1 MHIISYALNIPCIFN
16 FLKLVMNKPI
26 LSEKGAFLI
35 RNILKGF
42 LYLAILVLVFFL
54 IQKSFTEQERLEW
67 FGEIYNNPVLVLS
80 VYVGSEVLFG
90 IIPPEVFMLWSLKT
104 GYLGAYFFSIG
115 ILSVISYAAG
125 LFNYT
130 IGGLINHKSRIGQ
143 RDYKIITKYRDLFL
157 KYGAHLVVVASVSPI
172 PFSAISLLAG
182 AGGLERNKYLLF
194 SLFRIVRFFVYAYII
209 WKIEA

>member
-1 MHIISYALNIPCIFN
+1 MDLG
-16 FLKLVMNKPI
+16 KI
-26 LSEKGAFLI
+26 LGEKAAFLLI
-35 RNILKGF
+35 NILKGF
-42 LYLAILVLVFFL
+42 LYLGILVLVFFL
-54 IQKSFTEQERLEW
+54 IQKSFTEKERLEW
-67 FGEIYNNPVLVLS
+67 FGEIYNNPTLVMS
-80 VYVGSEVLFG
+80 VFVGSEILFG

-104 GYLGAYFFSIG
+104 GFLGTYYFSIG

-130 IGGLINHKSRIGQ
+130 IGSLINHRSKVMQS
-143 RDYKIITKYRDLFL
+143 DYKIIAKYRDLFL

-172 PFSAISLLAG
+172 PFSAVSLLAG

-194 SLFRIVRFFVYAYII
+194 SLFRIVRFFAYAYII